1 MRFLVPR
8 LIAAIVLTLAP
19 ATGRAFS
26 DAELIDGFERTVFG
40 SEYASFGWQSR
51 LVKKFTGPV
60 RFYVDD
66 RSTAGRGADV
76 VDFVRMLPQ
85 LIAGLDVKVVSDP
98 DAANYRVFV
107 LDRADYRQVITSEV
121 YERPTSTFAPG
132 RCLVR
137 VVSSMSGISRSD
149 AVIVADE
156 GDFLFRRCMVEEI
169 LQGLGPVN
177 DDRSLIES
185 VFNDQSLNA
194 EFTLFDRHILN
205 MLYDPRVAP
214 GMTKLEAGRVLPDV
228 AADVRA
234 ALEVKKTL
242 P

>member
-1 MRFLVPR
+1 MRLAT
-8 LIAAIVLTLAP
+8 LGLTAAIVLTFSSAP
-19 ATGRAFS
+19 ARAFS

-51 LVKKFTGPV
+51 LVKKFTGPI

-66 RSTAGRGADV
+66 RSNAGRGGEIVA
-76 VDFVRMLPQ
+76 FIETLPE
-85 LIAGLDVKVVSDP
+85 LIAGLEVKIVGNAGS
-98 DAANYRVFV
+98 ANYRVFV

-121 YERPTSTFAPG
+121 YDRPTSTFAPG

-137 VVSSMSGISRSD
+137 VVSSMSGISRTD

-205 MLYDPRVAP
+205 MLYDPRVEP

-234 ALEVKKTL
+234 AIEVKTTL

>member
-1 MRFLVPR
+1 
-8 LIAAIVLTLAP
+8 
-19 ATGRAFS
+19 
-26 DAELIDGFERTVFG
+26 
-40 SEYASFGWQSR
+40 
-51 LVKKFTGPV
+51 
-60 RFYVDD
+60 
-66 RSTAGRGADV
+66 
-76 VDFVRMLPQ
+76 MLPQ
-85 LIAGLDVKVVSDP
+85 LIAGLEVQIVGDP
-98 DAANYRVFV
+98 GAANYRVFV
-107 LDRADYRQVITSEV
+107 LDRAEYREVITSEV

-185 VFNDQSLNA
+185 VFNDQSLYS

-205 MLYDPRVAP
+205 MLYDPRIEP

-228 AADVRA
+228 AADIRA
-234 ALEVKKTL
+234 VLEVKTTL

>member
-1 MRFLVPR
+1 MRPAVFG
-8 LIAAIVLTLAP
+8 LIAAILLTASPVP
-19 ATGRAFS
+19 ARAFS

-66 RSTAGRGADV
+66 RSTVGRGADV
-76 VDFVRMLPQ
+76 VDFIQMLPQ
-85 LIAGLDVKVVSDP
+85 LIAGLDVKIVGDP
-98 DAANYRVFV
+98 DTANYRVFV
-107 LDRADYRQVITSEV
+107 LDRADYKQVITSEV

-156 GDFLFRRCMVEEI
+156 GDFLFHRCMVEEI

-177 DDRSLIES
+177 DVRSLLES
-185 VFNDQSLNA
+185 VFNDQSLPA
-194 EFTLFDRHILN
+194 
-205 MLYDPRVAP
+205 
-214 GMTKLEAGRVLPDV
+214 
-228 AADVRA
+228 
-234 ALEVKKTL
+234 
-242 P
+242 

>member
-1 MRFLVPR
+1 MRFAVSVF
-8 LIAAIVLTLAP
+8 IAAIALTLFSAP
-19 ATGRAFS
+19 GRAFS

-66 RSTAGRGADV
+66 RSNAGRGEEV
-76 VDFVRMLPQ
+76 VAFIGMLSQ
-85 LIAGLDVKVVSDP
+85 LIAGLDVRIVGNP

-107 LDRADYRQVITSEV
+107 LDRADYRQVIATEV

-177 DDRSLIES
+177 DDRSLIAS
-185 VFNDQSLNA
+185 VFNDQSLYA
-194 EFTLFDRHILN
+194 EFTHFDRHILN
-205 MLYDPRVAP
+205 MLYDARIEP
-214 GMTKLEAGRVLPDV
+214 GMTKLEAGRVLPAV
-228 AADVRA
+228 AADIRA
-234 ALEVKKTL
+234 SLRVETTL